1 MLLLAILYAPFVW
14 PGVIVPGVGYAPI
27 WAPPVSEYPG
37 NPEYDIDFVPN
48 LYVIQIL
55 VTAAGVCVVFLST
68 YPESFFRKRDF
79 GSIYRMPA
87 TDFMVMIEE
96 RDQDRRRRK

>member
-1 MLLLAILYAPFVW
+1 M
-14 PGVIVPGVGYAPI
+14 PGVGYAPI